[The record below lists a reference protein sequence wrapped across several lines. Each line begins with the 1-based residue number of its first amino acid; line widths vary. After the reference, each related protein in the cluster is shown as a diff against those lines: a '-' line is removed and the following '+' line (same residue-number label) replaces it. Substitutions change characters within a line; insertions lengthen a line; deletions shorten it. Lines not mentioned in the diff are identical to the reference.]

1 MTATTTNVR
10 QYESM
15 FLFPQSVTADLT
27 AASSHITDAIT
38 RHGGTIV
45 SMTKWDERRLAYD
58 IRGNKRGVYFL
69 CFFTADAQSIPAME
83 RDFNLSEKL
92 LRFLIMRADHLT
104 VEQMQDAEGQA
115 KLAMEAKLRRAPEG
129 TEGGEG
135 MDAPSMSM
143 MTEE

>member
-1 MTATTTNVR
+1 MTATTTTVR

-15 FLFPQSVTADLT
+15 FVFPQAVTADLT
-27 AASSHITDAIT
+27 AASGHVTDAIT

-45 SMTKWDERRLAYD
+45 SMTKWDERKLAYD
-58 IRGNKRGVYFL
+58 IKGNKRGVYFL
-69 CFFTADAQSIPAME
+69 CYFTADAQSIPAME

-129 TEGGEG
+129 AEGAEG
-135 MDAPSMSM
+135 AEPAPMM

>member
-1 MTATTTNVR
+1 MTATTTVR

-15 FLFPQSVTADLT
+15 FLFPQAVTADLEA
-27 AASSHITDAIT
+27 AASHVTDSIT

-69 CFFTADAQSIPAME
+69 CYFTAEPPSILAME

-104 VEQMQDAEGQA
+104 PEQMQDAEGQA

-129 TEGGEG
+129 AEGTEGVEIV
-135 MDAPSMSM
+135 PPVI
-143 MTEE
+143 EE